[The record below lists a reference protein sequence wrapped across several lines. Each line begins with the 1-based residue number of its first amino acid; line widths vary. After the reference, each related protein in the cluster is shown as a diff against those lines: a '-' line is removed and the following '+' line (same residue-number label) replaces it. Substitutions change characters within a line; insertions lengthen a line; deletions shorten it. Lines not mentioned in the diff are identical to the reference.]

1 MKSDSLRTNVV
12 LDRKLV
18 DACLKA
24 TGLKTCQEVVDYA
37 LRELLRLKQQQ
48 KLLLLKGKVSW
59 QGDLSQMRTGR
70 NR

>member
-1 MKSDSLRTNVV
+1 MKSDSLRTTIV

-18 DACLKA
+18 NACLKA

-37 LRELLRLKQQQ
+37 LRELLRHKQQQ
-48 KLLLLKGKVSW
+48 KLLLLKGEVSW